1 MGLFKKKPMRPSFM
15 DPEHDYAEATFWGD
29 VSERIKRRTFSG
41 EKIYIELWGYTNV
54 TPDGRIEQKCRRMD
68 RWTEEKKS
76 MLRLKGFTKVNNF
89 AGYDSIAWWGVPIY
103 VKFNNFH
110 QFDIHVKDAQ
120 GNFIYSQDTAGTLH
134 DEMVSNATW
143 DFIKGLFRAA
153 LPSIDLQKMAMIAIL
168 GVGAFFGLMMMG
180 VI

>member
-29 VSERIKRRTFSG
+29 VFERIKRRTFRG

-54 TPDGRIEQKCRRMD
+54 TLDGRIEQKCRRMD

-89 AGYDSIAWWGVPIY
+89 AGYDSIAWWGVPIPPCWFQCAHPP
-103 VKFNNFH
+103 VNSTVSSQRQGCCGSGLPCPAESGCFAGLDPASNRCKEA
-110 QFDIHVKDAQ
+110 DIGRKAGCAFQ
-120 GNFIYSQDTAGTLH
+120 PGNTKVT
-134 DEMVSNATW
+134 
-143 DFIKGLFRAA
+143 
-153 LPSIDLQKMAMIAIL
+153 PP
-168 GVGAFFGLMMMG
+168 
-180 VI
+180 